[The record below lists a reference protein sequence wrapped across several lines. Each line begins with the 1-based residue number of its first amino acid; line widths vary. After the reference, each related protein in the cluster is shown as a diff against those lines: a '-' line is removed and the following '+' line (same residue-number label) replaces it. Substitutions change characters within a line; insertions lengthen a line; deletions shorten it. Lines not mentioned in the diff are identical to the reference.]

1 VGVDK
6 TRVYFERSKSSPII
20 NSSLDRGARILP
32 DDPFLEIIPRV
43 FHRLNS
49 LSIQGTPR
57 NLQDIT
63 THLSS
68 PAPRL
73 EYLSIDCG
81 HKSEPAHNPVLTN
94 LLFNGDLSS
103 LRTLHLRCVR
113 TELHWRNMS
122 NLTSFK
128 LGWTLPGEVS
138 VKQLVDFFEGAPRLR
153 RIELTS
159 ATPTSAAE
167 NCRSVPL
174 ARLKRMNIYESGP
187 SSLLLDHLLIP
198 VGAKL
203 AIHADFDR
211 SPIEDYLPRSLDNL
225 RNLSNF
231 TEILLHPKVHRPF
244 MRFSGPNGKVNIV
257 PQISQISQISPFDT
271 TCWLLEALARF
282 DTSMTERLEIVRGDI
297 PFMDFLYRAL
307 LPMEALRTLTIS
319 QMGTPYTFIAP
330 LDPSRGSSG
339 VLVCPKLEVLVLCI
353 DRGVFSISNVIRMVA
368 ERESRGAKLKSLR
381 IVCQRKFSQAD
392 ILELEKHVL
401 HVECG
406 PEVDVASDES
416 GGSDEED

>member
-1 VGVDK
+1 M
-6 TRVYFERSKSSPII
+6 SSPIV
-20 NSSLDRGARILP
+20 NLSLDRGARILP
-32 DDPFLEIIPRV
+32 DDPFLEIVPRV
-43 FHRLNS
+43 FHRLKS
-49 LSIQGTPR
+49 LFIQGTPG

-63 THLSS
+63 THLPS

-81 HKSEPAHNPVLTN
+81 HKSEPALNPVLTN
-94 LLFNGDLSS
+94 VLFNGDLSS

-113 TELHWRNMS
+113 TELPWRNMS

-159 ATPTSAAE
+159 ATPTSGAE
-167 NCRSVPL
+167 NCRSVSL
-174 ARLKRMNIYESGP
+174 ACLKRMNIHESGP

-198 VGAKL
+198 IGAKL
-203 AIHADFDR
+203 TIRADFNG
-211 SPIEDYLPRSLDNL
+211 SLIEGYLPRSLDNL

-244 MRFSGPNGKVNIV
+244 MQFSGPNGKVNIV
-257 PQISQISQISPFDT
+257 PQISRISPFDA
-271 TCWLLEALARF
+271 TCWVLESLARF
-282 DTSMTERLEIVRGDI
+282 DTSQTERLEIVSGDI

-307 LPMEALRTLTIS
+307 FPMEALRTLTLS
-319 QMGTPYTFIAP
+319 QLDSPQIFIAP

-353 DRGVFSISNVIRMVA
+353 DRGIFNTSNVIRMA
-368 ERESRGAKLKSLR
+368 AARESRGAKLKSIR
-381 IVCQRKFSQAD
+381 IVCQREFSQAD
-392 ILELEKHVL
+392 VLELKKHVL

-406 PEVDVASDES
+406 PEVDVASDEN
-416 GGSDEED
+416 GGSDEGD